1 MHHRGVQS
9 REGKFL
15 VFHPVETLTS
25 PDLKHE
31 GHTAKFVIFSMGRKR
46 VPTVAE
52 DLTNILQGT
61 EKKGDLG
68 MLTLPKLA
76 PFTTDSKLKG
86 NFPS

>member
-1 MHHRGVQS
+1 M
-9 REGKFL
+9 
-15 VFHPVETLTS
+15 LTS

-31 GHTAKFVIFSMGRKR
+31 GHTAKIVIFSMGRKR
-46 VPTVAE
+46 IPTVTE

-68 MLTLPKLA
+68 TLTLPKLA
-76 PFTTDSKLKG
+76 PFTPDSKLEG